1 MEWKGVG
8 VRGCTGKYNFA
19 DFFIITIIF
28 FYWIF
33 PPLGPGHFAETMP
46 SPRAAFMVCLCCCGC
61 GCLSFGPNKMKSH
74 NNSAWNYRE
83 KFEYSLNNILFHLFL
98 LLLRTSTILF
108 CSALLCSAT
117 RPATQSP
124 RVFVFHTCLFRPS
137 AVCALHQP
145 NRLQLNPFEW
155 AKVIRETI
163 PRLLFAFNPPATPFH
178 SN

>member
-74 NNSAWNYRE
+74 NNSAGNYRK

-108 CSALLCSAT
+108 CSAPFRHPPSHPLASRICIPHMPLQTISRLRTPPTQPTSAESIRMSHSDTKNHSAT
-117 RPATQSP
+117 SF
-124 RVFVFHTCLFRPS
+124 RV
-137 AVCALHQP
+137 
-145 NRLQLNPFEW
+145 
-155 AKVIRETI
+155 
-163 PRLLFAFNPPATPFH
+163 
-178 SN
+178 